1 MRLAWPFMLLLAVV
15 LAACGG
21 YDDAPSKADY
31 VKEAEEICADARK
44 RLKNVGKDATTPEEI
59 SDAVDTVIEETRSS
73 VDELKE
79 LDVPGGDAGEAA
91 DSFVD
96 ALESEVEDTGI
107 PALEDLRDALE
118 DGDRKAAQRAA
129 EKLQEIESSASDR
142 FAREL
147 GANDCVD

>member
-1 MRLAWPFMLLLAVV
+1 MLLLAIV

-21 YDDAPSKADY
+21 DGDTPSKADF
-31 VKEAEEICADARK
+31 VDQAEDICADAQK
-44 RLKNVGKDATTPEEI
+44 RLENVGQDATTPKEI

-73 VDELKE
+73 VDELRD
-79 LDVPGGDAGEAA
+79 LDVPGGDAGETAER
-91 DSFVD
+91 FVD

-118 DGDRKAAQRAA
+118 DGNRKAARRAV
-129 EKLQEIESSASDR
+129 KRLQEIESSASDR

-147 GANDCVD
+147 GANDCVE